1 MSFAQKVTQH
11 MEHLPQ
17 SLQAEVLDFV
27 EHLETKKVAKDTV
40 AWSHLSVSQAMRG
53 MESEKSPY
61 SENDL
66 KEHF

>member
-1 MSFAQKVTQH
+1 MLNFIA
-11 MEHLPQ
+11 ENHLVIQIVPIKILFDTGA
-17 SLQAEVLDFV
+17 SGTLI
-27 EHLETKKVAKDTV
+27 TKKVAKDTV